1 MFSIIGAMISVMGYV
16 MTLVLSVAIVMMIPF
31 LTIAMILAIPAII
44 GWAIGKYKSFLE
56 KKGDE

>member
-44 GWAIGKYKSFLE
+44 GWAIGKYKSLLD